1 MTEIFAIMAGQ
12 AKVQVGDDVK
22 ARVHEVLTKELE
34 IPDFGNA
41 RFVRTLF
48 ERAYANMADRVTADD
63 KIDPDELGLMI
74 VADLPGADVP
84 PGGHSR
90 HIGFR
95 PLGAAADGAE
105 GAEDDG
111 GS

>member
-1 MTEIFAIMAGQ
+1 
-12 AKVQVGDDVK
+12 
-22 ARVHEVLTKELE
+22 
-34 IPDFGNA
+34 
-41 RFVRTLF
+41 
-48 ERAYANMADRVTADD
+48 MADRVTADD

-95 PLGAAADGAE
+95 PIGARRPTPSRRAE
-105 GAEDDG
+105 GG
-111 GS
+111 TS